1 MTANWPNSEEVLK
14 RWAIFIDVEGTS
26 KLYETQKSRFFHAF
40 ESMLVS
46 LYKIGE
52 AAFPESPD
60 RLCVHQVGGDGV
72 VIVSEFEEGLPE
84 IPISIAVVLMQV
96 LLVND
101 VVSKGGISEGD
112 FGDVRGYFPV
122 LREIPKAGDGLIRL
136 GRGCLTM
143 FPVMGTALI
152 NSHRF
157 ASQPPRGCRLAID
170 PMLLN
175 TVPAGVVLS
184 KQAFDIAIVDWIHT
198 HTLTMEWIFKK
209 TGLRLPAPAELESRL
224 ISYVHSAGALSQE
237 EWGLNSLQLNGCQTL
252 KE

>member
-1 MTANWPNSEEVLK
+1 
-14 RWAIFIDVEGTS
+14 
-26 KLYETQKSRFFHAF
+26 
-40 ESMLVS
+40 
-46 LYKIGE
+46 
-52 AAFPESPD
+52 
-60 RLCVHQVGGDGV
+60 VGGDGV

-84 IPISIAVVLMQV
+84 TPISIAVVLMQV
-96 LLVND
+96 LLVNG

-122 LREIPKAGDGLIRL
+122 LREIPKAEDGPIRL
-136 GRGCLTM
+136 DRGCFTM

-184 KQAFDIAIVDWIHT
+184 EQSSDIAVVDWIHT
-198 HTLTMEWIFKK
+198 HTRTMDLIFEK

-224 ISYVHSAGALSQE
+224 ISYVHSAGALGQE
-237 EWGLNSLQLNGCQTL
+237 EWGLNSLRLNCCKTL
-252 KE
+252 RD